1 MDDLR
6 VHIKINSE
14 HLDAAGVSDTGLYR
28 DENQDTILIDGEGR
42 FALLADGMGGHDRG
56 KEASRT
62 IINILNE
69 FFQPEKIESELKD
82 ITAVEGVPAEVNG
95 LFALIDRG
103 IRKSNSTVYKKNIEE
118 GIERFMGATLVGLI
132 FSSDYYVTWFHV
144 GDSRLYRFRDNTL
157 TLLTIDHSAHMEWVN
172 HGSIGEEPTKNIVT
186 RAIGPREGVI
196 PEIRWERGKQGDIYM
211 LCSDGLSDMVP
222 DNDISN
228 IITSASSVNGIA
240 VNLLNAALDAGGFD
254 NISIVVC
261 KLI

>member
-6 VHIKINSE
+6 VHIKVDSE

-28 DENQDTILIDGEGR
+28 DENQDTIYIDEKGR
-42 FALLADGMGGHDRG
+42 FALIADGMGGHDRG

-62 IINILNE
+62 IISILKE
-69 FFQPEKIESELKD
+69 FFQPEKIASELKD

-95 LFALIDRG
+95 LFALIERG
-103 IRKSNSTVYKKNIEE
+103 IRKSNSMVYKKNIEE

-132 FSSDYYVTWFHV
+132 FSLDHYVTWFHV
-144 GDSRLYRFRDNTL
+144 GDSRLYRFRDNIL
-157 TLLTIDHSAHMEWVN
+157 TPLTVDHSAYIEWVN

-186 RAIGPREGVI
+186 RSIGPREGVI
-196 PEIRWERGKQGDIYM
+196 PEIGWEKGNPGDIYI
-211 LCSDGLSDMVP
+211 LCSDGLNDMVP
-222 DNDISN
+222 DNEISN

-240 VNLLNAALDAGGFD
+240 VDLLNKALDAGGFD
-254 NISIVVC
+254 NISILVC